1 MWDGRNPCS
10 IYQQVHLKNTK
21 FKKQKKE
28 IEKKKKKGD
37 TQANEEKSV
46 SPLPLILIPTKEQT
60 TAKFEYKMI
69 KMRECEIVK
78 QCSIYQQIHLK
89 NTKFGKLLFLLMLIY
104 YKWSYIRTIQTS
116 S

>member
-1 MWDGRNPCS
+1 MLNLSTSTSKKYKIQETEKRNR
-10 IYQQVHLKNTK
+10 
-21 FKKQKKE
+21 E
-28 IEKKKKKGD
+28 KKKGD

-104 YKWSYIRTIQTS
+104 YK
-116 S
+116 